1 MGVTLAS
8 EALFQGFVDPDPTRT
23 LYHGHSF
30 TANPLGCAA
39 ALASLDLL
47 EGFPERHRGMEARH
61 RPHLERLAGH
71 PGVRQPRLLGGIA
84 AFDLEVESPGYLNPA
99 GKRLQ
104 ALVRREGVF
113 LRPLGQVI
121 YLLPPLCIDD
131 DQLDR
136 CYRAIAMAL
145 DAL

>member
-1 MGVTLAS
+1 
-8 EALFQGFVDPDPTRT
+8 
-23 LYHGHSF
+23 
-30 TANPLGCAA
+30 
-39 ALASLDLL
+39 
-47 EGFPERHRGMEARH
+47 MEARH
-61 RPHLERLAGH
+61 RPHLERLTSH

-84 AFDLEVESPGYLNPA
+84 AFDLAVECPGYLNPA

-131 DQLDR
+131 AQLER
-136 CYRAIAMAL
+136 CYGAIAKAL
-145 DAL
+145 DGLGEAP